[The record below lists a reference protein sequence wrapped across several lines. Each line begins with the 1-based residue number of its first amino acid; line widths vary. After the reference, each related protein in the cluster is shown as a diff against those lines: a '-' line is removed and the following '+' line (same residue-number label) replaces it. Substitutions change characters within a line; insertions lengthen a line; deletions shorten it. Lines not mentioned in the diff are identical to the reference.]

1 MACRVSQQRS
11 GAHGAHLEL
20 GGLLRRSAGLLG
32 SDLRRRQGRLR
43 ARKRPERGGRVLPG
57 HPARAGY
64 TPYGPKPDL
73 RQLGL
78 PRGADDRCSV
88 RQALPAQGRVVCAGL
103 EPAGAPCV
111 VIMHIQLARATPSN
125 RLQTGARPRPR
136 LCWRYCRVR
145 WRHCF
150 TNSTSA
156 WHSLLAEL
164 RASVC
169 TSASALW
176 LVHFTAL
183 QEACPSCAGAHR
195 IHQTDRVRTRPRA
208 APAPQRAARAP
219 QQPARAPPPVARAQA
234 PARRRRRPRQPPACC
249 AMPLASPTERASS
262 PPRRPPRRR
271 PAHPLTCA
279 AAWARVP
286 ALAGLG
292 PRAEGLWWGCILKHR
307 AWRALADGRLHS
319 YR

>member
-11 GAHGAHLEL
+11 GARGARLEL

-219 QQPARAPPPVARAQA
+219 QQPARAP
-234 PARRRRRPRQPPACC
+234 ARRRRRPRQPPACC

>member
-183 QEACPSCAGAHR
+183 QEACPRCAGAHR
-195 IHQTDRVRTRPRA
+195 VHQTDRVRTRPRA

-219 QQPARAPPPVARAQA
+219 QQPARAP
-234 PARRRRRPRQPPACC
+234 ARRRRRPRWPPACC
-249 AMPLASPTERASS
+249 ARPPASLIARASS
-262 PPRRPPRRR
+262 PPQRPPRQR
-271 PAHPLTCA
+271 PARPPACA
-279 AAWARVP
+279 AMQARVP
-286 ALAGLG
+286 ALAD
-292 PRAEGLWWGCILKHR
+292 
-307 AWRALADGRLHS
+307 WRPCSCR
-319 YR
+319 

>member
-11 GAHGAHLEL
+11 GARGARLEL